1 MSSRRKA
8 KVARKEAASKPA
20 TGARRW
26 REPKFKI
33 DHAEDIDTKETGE
46 LVTRIVNSNHMKYR
60 CPKCG
65 GQEHRT
71 DIDEFE
77 ATVFTCSSCGDKLNV
92 VSPLF
97 FGEGHDCIMGY
108 AVIEVTDNPK
118 QPFQMHYFGYDPGFM
133 A

>member
-1 MSSRRKA
+1 M
-8 KVARKEAASKPA
+8 
-20 TGARRW
+20 
-26 REPKFKI
+26 
-33 DHAEDIDTKETGE
+33 
-46 LVTRIVNSNHMKYR
+46 TRIVNSNHMKYR

-108 AVIEVTDNPK
+108 AVIEVTDNRNSRSK
-118 QPFQMHYFGYDPGFM
+118 CTISAMILALWHSH
-133 A
+133 